1 MGRISFEDMADMLD
15 IPGQVLPGVPRIT
28 LTGRRRV
35 LVENHGGIVRYSG
48 ELIELGGKT
57 RVIIRGSGLTLLA
70 MNASDMVI
78 SGDILSAE
86 YA

>member
-28 LTGRRRV
+28 MTGRRRV
-35 LVENHGGIVRYSG
+35 LIENHGGIVRYSG

>member
-28 LTGRRRV
+28 MTGRRRV
-35 LVENHGGIVRYSG
+35 LRENHGGIVRYSG

>member
-1 MGRISFEDMADMLD
+1 VGRISFEDMADMLD

-28 LTGRRRV
+28 MTGRRRV
-35 LVENHGGIVRYSG
+35 LIENHGGIVRYSG